1 MRCTP
6 RTMVWPILAMLLGVH
21 VRAVCLQAG
30 LGAERAYLTGRG
42 PGPLVVVR
50 ERELELGPCQGG
62 RV

>member
-1 MRCTP
+1 
-6 RTMVWPILAMLLGVH
+6 MVWPILAMLLGVH

-50 ERELELGPCQGG
+50 ERELELGRCQGG